1 MDNTILI
8 VATGAVVAG
17 FVQGLSGFAFGLVA
31 MSFWIWNIDPA
42 LAAVLVV
49 YGSLQGQL
57 LAALT
62 ALRSRRQTRW
72 RQVLPFIAGGLAGIP
87 LGVWLLPMINPDLFK
102 LALGLLLAIWCPA
115 MLLMNRLPRLRFEGA
130 PFNGVIGVIG
140 GFMGG
145 IGGFSGVIPT
155 LWCNLRGMEKEE
167 QRAIIQNFNL
177 AMQTVTMLL
186 YLWHGMI
193 TRQMLPLLGVVAV
206 CVFLP
211 SLLGARLYHRISATG
226 FRRIV
231 LSFLT
236 LSGIALLAASLPRL
250 LA

>member
-1 MDNTILI
+1 MHTTILI
-8 VATGAVVAG
+8 VATGAAVAG

-57 LAALT
+57 LAALM
-62 ALRSRRQTRW
+62 ALRARHQIHW
-72 RQVLPFIAGGLAGIP
+72 RQVLPFIGGGLAGIP
-87 LGVWLLPMINPDLFK
+87 LGVWLLPMLNPDLFR
-102 LALGLLLAIWCPA
+102 LALGLLLAIWCPT
-115 MLLMNRLPRLRFEGA
+115 MLVMNRLPRLRFGGA
-130 PFNGVIGVIG
+130 PLNGMIGVIG

-155 LWCNLRGMEKEE
+155 LWCSLRGMEKEE
-167 QRAIIQNFNL
+167 QRAIIQHFNL
-177 AMQTVTMLL
+177 AMQAVTMLL

-193 TRQMLPLLGVVAV
+193 TRPMLPLLGIVAV
-206 CVFLP
+206 CVLLLT
-211 SLLGARLYHRISATG
+211 LLGARLYHRISATG
-226 FRRIV
+226 FRRLV